1 MNRGITKHCNGPA
14 GNGPCDSRGSAP
26 RSAVECCSVAAVWGF
41 FVAWTRASC
50 WSGPFTERSPE
61 RPATNFVRRYG
72 LSRFFFVVGLE
83 IKRELLVGAQSAKVE
98 LRLLGYV

>member
-1 MNRGITKHCNGPA
+1 MLDGRGFEQRRWPLT
-14 GNGPCDSRGSAP
+14 SA
-26 RSAVECCSVAAVWGF
+26 ADLQSVGRLGF

-98 LRLLGYV
+98 LGLLGYV